1 MLLITLAGY
10 VHSNNVS
17 SASSAWYYFTDS
29 GALIKTLVCLQLSK
43 EDCRDA
49 LEMICN
55 LESDG
60 DEKAAFSLCSAFLT
74 RQLLQGDT
82 YCAW

>member
-1 MLLITLAGY
+1 M
-10 VHSNNVS
+10 
-17 SASSAWYYFTDS
+17 WP
-29 GALIKTLVCLQLSK
+29 VCLQLSK

-60 DEKAAFSLCSAFLT
+60 DDKAAFRLCSAFLT